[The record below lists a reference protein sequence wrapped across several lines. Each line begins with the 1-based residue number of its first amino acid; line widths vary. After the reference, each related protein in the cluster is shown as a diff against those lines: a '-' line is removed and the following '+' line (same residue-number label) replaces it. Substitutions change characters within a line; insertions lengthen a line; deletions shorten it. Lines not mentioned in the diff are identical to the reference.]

1 MAVRGKKSKA
11 QMEVPGTAS
20 PNRIDDLHALGV
32 EIYDLQEQR
41 KKITKDERVLR
52 IRAAEQLKAH
62 KIDHYHVDGVEVWA
76 EPGPEKVKVAMDE
89 SPENQS

>member
-62 KIDHYHVDGVEVWA
+62 HIDHYHVDGVEVWA

-89 SPENQS
+89 SPEDQS

>member
-1 MAVRGKKSKA
+1 MARTRKSKA
-11 QMEVPGTAS
+11 QAEIPGTQS
-20 PNRIDDLHALGV
+20 PDRIDDLHALGL

-41 KKITKDERVLR
+41 KKITKERVLR